1 MFLIIAFL
9 GGMISLLSPCTLPVI
24 PLLFAGFQGQRRHL
38 LALFTGMIVMFTL
51 VAMLV
56 TVASEWIVNA
66 TLVGRWVAL
75 LVLAIAALALIFPQ
89 FAQRIAGP
97 AVSAGNALNNR
108 STQTR
113 GMLSAFLA
121 GLAVGLLWS
130 PCAGPILGAIFSIN
144 IAGHSSITTGAL
156 LIAYGG
162 GCALMLALLAAGGR
176 TLMAPLRAKSAL
188 MARLRQGAGV
198 VMLATV
204 VFNATG
210 LTTALKGANGLA
222 DNLENSLLSLA
233 NPSTA
238 QPKLQPVVQ
247 ETPRSDLPS
256 LSGGTGWINGDPV
269 TPESLKGKVVLIDF
283 WTWDCIN
290 CQHTLPY
297 VRDWANKYQSQGLVV
312 IGVHTPEYPWE
323 KPLSSVKDAVNKWQ
337 LPYRVVAD
345 NNYQIWNAFGNQYW
359 PAHYYFDAKGQLRYT
374 SFGEGNYDKQEQVI
388 QQLLKETR
396 T

>member
-38 LALFTGMIVMFTL
+38 LALFAGMIVMFTL

-66 TLVGRWVAL
+66 TLIGRWVAL

-113 GMLSAFLA
+113 GVLSAFLA

-198 VMLATV
+198 VMLAAV

-210 LTTALKGANGLA
+210 LTTTLKGANGLA
-222 DNLENSLLSLA
+222 DSLENSLLSLA
-233 NPSTA
+233 KPATT

-247 ETPRSDLPS
+247 EAPRSDLPS

-388 QQLLKETR
+388 QQLLKEAR

>member
-222 DNLENSLLSLA
+222 DSLENSLLNLA
-233 NPSTA
+233 KPSTA

-247 ETPRSDLPS
+247 ETLRSDLPS

-388 QQLLKETR
+388 QQLLKEAR

>member
-113 GMLSAFLA
+113 GMVSAFLA

-222 DNLENSLLSLA
+222 DSLENSLLNLA
-233 NPSTA
+233 KPSTA

-247 ETPRSDLPS
+247 ETLRSDLPS

-323 KPLSSVKDAVNKWQ
+323 KPLSSVKNAVNKWQ

-388 QQLLKETR
+388 QQLLKEAR